1 MKKKSNLNPSII
13 IANLKKVM
21 PPLRPD
27 GKIMTEILALITLK
41 WRTKAPGA
49 MLPTLREAQKQPKW
63 TILTAETANY
73 TYKEL
78 PAVIDCFTA
87 DFIPVLWCDAAS
99 LVPTLMGDLSSTRW
113 HPSTHAVIHL
123 PSTFAVSRL
132 VFSLFLSL
140 LTSGSTAS
148 SIFPLTFGMMATK
161 GRPRPRAPP
170 PVLEYL
176 LWLHR
181 R

>member
-1 MKKKSNLNPSII
+1 
-13 IANLKKVM
+13 M

-41 WRTKAPGA
+41 WRTKTPGA

-87 DFIPVLWCDAAS
+87 DFIPAL
-99 LVPTLMGDLSSTRW
+99 
-113 HPSTHAVIHL
+113 
-123 PSTFAVSRL
+123 
-132 VFSLFLSL
+132 
-140 LTSGSTAS
+140 
-148 SIFPLTFGMMATK
+148 
-161 GRPRPRAPP
+161 
-170 PVLEYL
+170 
-176 LWLHR
+176 
-181 R
+181 